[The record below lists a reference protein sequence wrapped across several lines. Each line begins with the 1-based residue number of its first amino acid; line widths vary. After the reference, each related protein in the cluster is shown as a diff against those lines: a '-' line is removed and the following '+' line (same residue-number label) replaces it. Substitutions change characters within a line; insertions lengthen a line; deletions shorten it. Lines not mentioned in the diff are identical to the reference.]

1 MQYTAVAKN
10 LIGLKPARIANLMV
24 TGMWSNQNC
33 TEHSKFGNANVVA
46 NSWKDNDCTKMVD
59 SAKWN
64 IDPKGSYFYFCTNET
79 VHGFEFNL
87 ETFPWHLIPKG
98 MPVVAD
104 MSSNIGTCDIPWD
117 KLDMVLAGAQKN
129 LGPSGCTIMCIKDS
143 LIGHADKD
151 VPVLCD
157 WDLHEKSP
165 DTYYNTPCVWSMYV
179 TGLNCSYMN

>member
-1 MQYTAVAKN
+1 MARGLPAAAGEAVPLTPYTPSHTLHTHPNIHPNTN
-10 LIGLKPARIANLMV
+10 LRPSTKPID
-24 TGMWSNQNC
+24 WS
-33 TEHSKFGNANVVA
+33 KYGVV
-46 NSWKDNDCTKMVD
+46 
-59 SAKWN
+59 
-64 IDPKGSYFYFCTNET
+64 Y
-79 VHGFEFNL
+79 
-87 ETFPWHLIPKG
+87 
-98 MPVVAD
+98 
-104 MSSNIGTCDIPWD
+104 
-117 KLDMVLAGAQKN
+117 AGAQKN